1 MRELNSIP
9 MKTYQVI
16 THSAVWSMSALIRKV
31 EQTLH
36 EKTKD
41 GYEIVTVAFG
51 VNLWWL
57 PTAFITVCK

>member
-1 MRELNSIP
+1 MID
-9 MKTYQVI
+9 MKTYKVI
-16 THSAVWSMSALIRKV
+16 TLSAVWSMSGLIKKV
-31 EQTLH
+31 EQTLN
-36 EKTKD
+36 EKTQE